1 MKSLKIQLPVNK
13 CIKSSS
19 VIIHTQRTI
28 SQSQKKLSYQKK
40 KKKKTLYHQDSTWNN
55 SFTSRV
61 LLNSVTDSKNKTNKQ
76 KKRGYQM
83 VFPPKGKV

>member
-40 KKKKTLYHQDSTWNN
+40 KKKNPLPPRFYMEQQFHIQSA
-55 SFTSRV
+55 
-61 LLNSVTDSKNKTNKQ
+61 SKFSH
-76 KKRGYQM
+76 RL
-83 VFPPKGKV
+83 